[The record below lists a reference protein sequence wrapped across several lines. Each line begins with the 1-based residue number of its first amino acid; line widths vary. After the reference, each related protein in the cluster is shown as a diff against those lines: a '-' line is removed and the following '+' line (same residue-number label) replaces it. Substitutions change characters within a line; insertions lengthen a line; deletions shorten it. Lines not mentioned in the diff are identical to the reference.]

1 MNKLVN
7 LYRLIGTVS
16 VTSIFLSL
24 TCVAQK
30 DDFVKTYSKEDF
42 MSEVNKRNNFVM
54 FFAPWCSHCKTFSP
68 VWEDLA
74 KDLSE
79 SSNIAVAKVD
89 CTIHTELCSN
99 QDITGYPT
107 LKLYKTGAVEGKKF
121 RGSRDVPTL
130 KRFINEE
137 LGDEADLP
145 STTTE
150 GVTVGPVELTDDT
163 FLDHVSQGN
172 HFVKFFAPWCSHCQN
187 LAPTWHELAVSVK
200 DGVTVAKIDCTQSQK
215 VCSMFNVMSYPTLL
229 WIQNGEQVDA
239 YQGERSLGSLQEY
252 VAQMLKPNEQRKTE
266 KTEDTADS
274 EKSVVALTEGNFY
287 SSIENGVTFVK
298 FFAPWC
304 GHCKRLAPTW
314 EELAKTLSS
323 EGKVKIAHVDCTLEE
338 NKDLCNDQEVE
349 GYPTLFLYKNGVK
362 VSEYNGSRVLE
373 DLIEFVKRHSSS
385 HDEL

>member
-1 MNKLVN
+1 MIKPSRLLKFICTFSFTSLFVTCAAQDEDLVK
-7 LYRLIGTVS
+7 I
-16 VTSIFLSL
+16 
-24 TCVAQK
+24 
-30 DDFVKTYSKEDF
+30 YSKDLF
-42 MSEVNKRNNFVM
+42 SSELNKRNNFVM
-54 FFAPWCSHCKTFSP
+54 FFAPWCSHCKKFYP

-74 KDLSE
+74 KDLSD
-79 SSNIAVAKVD
+79 SSNIAIAKVD

-107 LKLYKTGAVEGKKF
+107 LKLYKIGESEGKKF
-121 RGSRDVPTL
+121 KGSRDVPTL
-130 KRFINEE
+130 KRFISDE
-137 LGDEADLP
+137 LGDEAEHAS
-145 STTTE
+145 STTE
-150 GVTVGPVELTDDT
+150 KAVQGAVDLTDDT
-163 FLDHVSQGN
+163 FIDHVSQGS

-187 LAPTWHELAVSVK
+187 LAPTWQKLAVKVK
-200 DGVTVAKIDCTQSQK
+200 DDVTVGKIDCTQSQK
-215 VCSMFNVMSYPTLL
+215 VCSMYNVMSYPTLL
-229 WIQNGEQVDA
+229 WIQDGKQVDA
-239 YQGERSLGSLQEY
+239 YQGDRSLDSLLEY
-252 VAQMLKPNEQRKTE
+252 VAQMLNPNEQRKTE
-266 KTEDTADS
+266 KTEETADP
-274 EKSVVALTEGNFY
+274 EKSVVALVEENFY
-287 SSIENGVTFVK
+287 RSIENGLTFVK

-338 NKDLCNDQEVE
+338 NKELCNDQEVE